1 MRHVIRQSVVREI
14 VRRQRSRNAKKETM
28 SSRPP
33 LMDMSAFDLT
43 ESEFD
48 YLLGDLCVELGF
60 CISGP
65 ASRRLWDSKPA
76 TVEGLLSSAKGSLR
90 TTVKLRVQ
98 QFFVA
103 RRTP

>member
-1 MRHVIRQSVVREI
+1 
-14 VRRQRSRNAKKETM
+14 VRRKRSRNGSKEVL
-28 SSRPP
+28 SNRPP
-33 LMDMSAFDLT
+33 LMDTSAFDLT

-65 ASRRLWDSKPA
+65 ASRRLWDSSPA
-76 TVEGLLSSAKGSLR
+76 TVDQFIEGLFIAEGLPNTAKGSLR

-98 QFFVA
+98 QFIVA
-103 RRTP
+103 RRAP